1 MNAWSTSWRTRAW
14 LRTALAAAAVLG
26 LLTAVCS
33 VASRLPADSGRPA
46 ASRGAVAR
54 AAGAAAA
61 TVPEQPGEPAS
72 SSSRPPATSGG
83 GLASGQAPTAQV
95 PADESQAD
103 SVARAF
109 LVAYASY
116 RYDDGPGALR
126 ARLRPYDTDA
136 FDVAL
141 GSGGGAGT
149 QDEQRSARHEVATAG
164 VLQLSTTGLAPDGR
178 LILVL
183 QVSQQVRSDRGSTAS
198 TRYVELY
205 LARTDAGWRV
215 DEVAL

>member
-1 MNAWSTSWRTRAW
+1 MNALSTSLRTYVW

-26 LLTAVCS
+26 LLAAVCS
-33 VASRLPADSGRPA
+33 VASHQPADSGRPA
-46 ASRGAVAR
+46 PGRSAVAS
-54 AAGAAAA
+54 ATGAAAA
-61 TVPEQPGEPAS
+61 TVPEQGGQPAS
-72 SSSRPPATSGG
+72 PSPAPPASSGG
-83 GLASGQAPTAQV
+83 GLASGQGPTAQV
-95 PADESQAD
+95 PADESQAE
-103 SVARAF
+103 SVAQAF

-126 ARLRPYDTDA
+126 ARLRPYDTDT
-136 FDVAL
+136 FDAAL
-141 GSGGGAGT
+141 VSGGGAGA

-183 QVSQQVRSDRGSTAS
+183 QVSQQVRSDRGSSAG

>member
-1 MNAWSTSWRTRAW
+1 MNALATSWRTYVW
-14 LRTALAAAAVLG
+14 LRSALAAAAVLG
-26 LLTAVCS
+26 LLAAVCS
-33 VASRLPADSGRPA
+33 VASHLSADSGRPA

-54 AAGAAAA
+54 ATGAAAA
-61 TVPEQPGEPAS
+61 TVPEHAGEPAS
-72 SSSRPPATSGG
+72 ASPSPPATSAG
-83 GLASGQAPTAQV
+83 GLASGQGPTAQV
-95 PADESQAD
+95 PADESQAE

-126 ARLRPYDTDA
+126 SRLRPYDTDA

-141 GSGGGAGT
+141 GSGGGAGA
-149 QDEQRSARHEVATAG
+149 QDQQRSARHEVATAG

-183 QVSQQVRSDRGSTAS
+183 QVSQQVRSDRGSSAT

>member
-1 MNAWSTSWRTRAW
+1 MNGLSTSWRAYAW
-14 LRTALAAAAVLG
+14 LRIAVAAAALLV

-33 VASRLPADSGRPA
+33 VASRLSAESGSPA
-46 ASRGAVAR
+46 ASRGAVGSAAR
-54 AAGAAAA
+54 AAAA
-61 TVPEQPGEPAS
+61 TTPEQAGEPAS
-72 SSSRPPATSGG
+72 SPPPPSATSRG
-83 GLASGQAPTAQV
+83 GLATGQAPTAQV
-95 PADESQAD
+95 PDDESQAE

-109 LVAYASY
+109 VVAYASY

-136 FDVAL
+136 FDLAL
-141 GSGGGAGT
+141 GSGGGTGT

-164 VLQLSTTGLAPDGR
+164 VLQLNTTGLAPDGR

-183 QVSQQVRSDRGSTAS
+183 QVSQNVRSDRGISAS

-205 LARTDAGWRV
+205 LARTDTGWRV

>member
-1 MNAWSTSWRTRAW
+1 M
-14 LRTALAAAAVLG
+14 L
-26 LLTAVCS
+26 
-33 VASRLPADSGRPA
+33 
-46 ASRGAVAR
+46 
-54 AAGAAAA
+54 
-61 TVPEQPGEPAS
+61 
-72 SSSRPPATSGG
+72 
-83 GLASGQAPTAQV
+83 QV
-95 PADESQAD
+95 PADESQAE

-126 ARLRPYDTDA
+126 SRLRPYDTDA

-141 GSGGGAGT
+141 GSGGGAGA
-149 QDEQRSARHEVATAG
+149 QDERRSARHEVATAA

-183 QVSQQVRSDRGSTAS
+183 HVSQQVRSDGGSSAS